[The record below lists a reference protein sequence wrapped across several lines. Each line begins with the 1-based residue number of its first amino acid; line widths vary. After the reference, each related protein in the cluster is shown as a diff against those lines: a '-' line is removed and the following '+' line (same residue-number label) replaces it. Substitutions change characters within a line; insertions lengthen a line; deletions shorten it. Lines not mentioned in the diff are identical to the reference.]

1 METRRQQIIDLVN
14 QQGEISFTALKEK
27 FPNVSEVTL
36 RKDLRYLDEEQL
48 LIRVH
53 GGAKSVQV
61 AVPYLSDYYIRFAQ
75 NLEDKQI
82 IAQKLAKILKP
93 HDTFFLAAG
102 STCGAVAKMLPNIP
116 LRVFTDGLEVAIN
129 LAKVSNIEVNVLG
142 GTVETDTMR
151 IQGAGVL
158 MELNKLRLDYAV
170 CGTLCYSREDGFG
183 HYAAHNLQL
192 SELLRQR
199 ADKMIV
205 VMDFSKSRPSRA
217 GRFFPA
223 SKVDIV
229 VSDGKLPA
237 DVVASMESNGIK
249 VL

>member
-1 METRRQQIIDLVN
+1 METRRQQIINLVN
-14 QQGEISFTALKEK
+14 QQGEISFAALKEK
-27 FPNVSEVTL
+27 FPDVSEVTL

-82 IAQKLAKILKP
+82 IAQKFARLLKP
-93 HDTFFLAAG
+93 HDTFFLASG

-116 LRVFTDGLEVAIN
+116 LRVFTDGLEVALN
-129 LAKVSNIEVNVLG
+129 LAKAPNVEVNVLG
-142 GTVETDTMR
+142 GTVENDTMK

-158 MELNKLRLDYAV
+158 LELNKLRLDYAV
-170 CGTLCYSREDGFG
+170 CGTSYYSMQDGFG
-183 HYAAHNLQL
+183 HYAAHSLQL

-199 ADKMIV
+199 ADKMII
-205 VMDFSKSRPSRA
+205 VMDSSKITPTRS
-217 GRFFPA
+217 GRFLPA
-223 SKVDIV
+223 SNVDIV
-229 VSDGKLPA
+229 VSDGKLDPEVIA
-237 DVVASMESNGIK
+237 NMESHGIT
-249 VL
+249 VF